1 MLYMG
6 YQIRS
11 GYLFPGIFTGI
22 LAKPWPG
29 SPLAAIVRTARVGA
43 GNERVPVEEG
53 GLPTDVTLKL
63 QRLLLLYGMEA
74 PPIMLQVNRGLERP
88 VDNYQDLP
96 ERPIS
101 GCPDPPGAR
110 PVYSGLDPMKRPVSN
125 RPDLPEKPV
134 EKDLDLP
141 LIGQAFNSVIEY
153 VAGRSNHRDLDP
165 VAQAWLT
172 TAVCRIVAQLKE
184 ELYSLRAHIDNP
196 VLLPE
201 FALNPE
207 EELMLNSGDFPYVLI
222 PYRAQFEEYFVQL
235 LKSCGLTARPQ
246 VYAFGGNCILLSI
259 TFPPGVI
266 YSESRTVRDRIFDP
280 EVEKEFLRGVQS
292 VRFEKR

>member
-1 MLYMG
+1 MSYMG

-29 SPLAAIVRTARVGA
+29 SPLAAIVRTARIGT
-43 GNERVPVEEG
+43 GNESVSVENG
-53 GLPTDVTLKL
+53 GLPMDVALKL
-63 QRLLLLYGMEA
+63 QRLLLLYGIEE
-74 PPIMLQVNRGLERP
+74 PPIVLQVDRGLKRP

-96 ERPIS
+96 ENLRPD
-101 GCPDPPGAR
+101 CPDL
-110 PVYSGLDPMKRPVSN
+110 SGVRLVDSGPDRVKCPMSN
-125 RPDLPEKPV
+125 RPDLPAKPV
-134 EKDLDLP
+134 GKGLDLS

-153 VAGRSNHRDLDP
+153 VTDRANHRDLEP

-172 TAVCRIVAQLKE
+172 TAVLRIMSQLKE
-184 ELYSLRAHIDNP
+184 ELRSLHAHVDNP

-222 PYRAQFEEYFVQL
+222 PYRAQFEEYLVQL
-235 LKSCGLTARPQ
+235 LRSCGLTARPQ
-246 VYAFGGNCILLSI
+246 IYAFGGNCILLSI
-259 TFPPGVI
+259 TFPPGAI
-266 YSESRTVRDRIFDP
+266 YSESQTVGNRVFDP
-280 EVEKEFLRGVQS
+280 EVEKEFVRGVQS
-292 VRFEKR
+292 VKFEKR